1 MHPVIFPVISYLF
14 NSMSFLGHIRQPRT
28 IVKPWRFIGC
38 NTRFTLKAHAANHQK
53 QSQSITFRREGFIYD
68 LVEPMLPV
76 KEAAGYK
83 FIYSRFARWGMIS
96 QFYYQ
101 HQRYYAMECQKPDSN
116 TKILIFFIYYIELQP
131 DHFQVGHKQ
140 GF

>member
-14 NSMSFLGHIRQPRT
+14 NSMSFLSHIRQPRT
-28 IVKPWRFIGC
+28 IVKPWRCIGC

-76 KEAAGYK
+76 KEAGGHFTNL
-83 FIYSRFARWGMIS
+83 FILVWRDGVWNAKS
-96 QFYYQ
+96 QILT
-101 HQRYYAMECQKPDSN
+101 QK
-116 TKILIFFIYYIELQP
+116 Y
-131 DHFQVGHKQ
+131 
-140 GF
+140 